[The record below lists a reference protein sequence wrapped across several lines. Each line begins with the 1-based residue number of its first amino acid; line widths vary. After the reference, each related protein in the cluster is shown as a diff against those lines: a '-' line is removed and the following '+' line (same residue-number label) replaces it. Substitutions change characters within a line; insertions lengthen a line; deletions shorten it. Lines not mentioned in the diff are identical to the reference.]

1 MKKSL
6 LDLLNTKDLHI
17 GDTVT
22 IKNRELFDGS
32 ITLQHKS
39 KKEVLLTH

>member
-1 MKKSL
+1 
-6 LDLLNTKDLHI
+6 
-17 GDTVT
+17 VT
-22 IKNRELFDGS
+22 IKNRALFDGS